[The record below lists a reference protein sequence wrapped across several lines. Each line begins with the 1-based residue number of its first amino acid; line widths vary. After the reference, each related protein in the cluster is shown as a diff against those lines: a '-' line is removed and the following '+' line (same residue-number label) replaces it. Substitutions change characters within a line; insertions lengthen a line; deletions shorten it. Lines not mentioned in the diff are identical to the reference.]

1 MLTAVLAAL
10 LLQQAPPAGGVV
22 WETPV
27 APEAAVEGQASLSPL
42 TAPTLPAW
50 ALADPFAW
58 ERSQCSPMIRREP
71 IMEDC
76 QLRVRA
82 QLTAELGKS
91 LPPGLD
97 PAAVPR
103 SCVPT
108 ESAGGG
114 FEVSCKPPERVA
126 AAPIGPR
133 EQICDSRPQRVPGG
147 GVTFTSTCRP
157 AREEAAGGLAVRLG
171 GDGLR
176 FGRGD

>member
-1 MLTAVLAAL
+1 MLTAALAVM
-10 LLQQAPPAGGVV
+10 LLQHAPFAGGVV

-27 APEAAVEGQASLSPL
+27 TPDPAVEAEATPAQSS
-42 TAPTLPAW
+42 APILPTW

-58 ERSQCSPMIRREP
+58 ERSQCSPLVRREP
-71 IMEDC
+71 VMEDC

-82 QLTAELGKS
+82 QLAAELGRD

-108 ESAGGG
+108 KSASGGY
-114 FEVSCKPPERVA
+114 EVSCKPPERIA
-126 AAPIGPR
+126 AAPIGPQ
-133 EQICDSRPQRVPGG
+133 EQICDSRPKRVPGG
-147 GVTFTSTCRP
+147 GVSFASTCRP
-157 AREEAAGGLAVRLG
+157 AGDDTAGGLAVRLG

-176 FGRGD
+176 FGRGN

>member
-1 MLTAVLAAL
+1 MLTAALAAI
-10 LLQQAPPAGGVV
+10 LLQQAPLAGRVV

-27 APEAAVEGQASLSPL
+27 ATDPAVEADATPRRSIAAS
-42 TAPTLPAW
+42 LPAW

-58 ERSQCSPMIRREP
+58 ERSQCSPLIRHEP
-71 IMEDC
+71 NMEDC

-82 QLTAELGKS
+82 QLAAELGPS

-108 ESAGGG
+108 ETGSGG

-126 AAPIGPR
+126 AAPLAPR
-133 EQICDSRPQRVPGG
+133 EQICDSRPQRASGG
-147 GVTFTSTCRP
+147 GVSFASTCRP
-157 AREEAAGGLAVRLG
+157 LGEDTAGGLAVRLG
-171 GDGLR
+171 DDGLR